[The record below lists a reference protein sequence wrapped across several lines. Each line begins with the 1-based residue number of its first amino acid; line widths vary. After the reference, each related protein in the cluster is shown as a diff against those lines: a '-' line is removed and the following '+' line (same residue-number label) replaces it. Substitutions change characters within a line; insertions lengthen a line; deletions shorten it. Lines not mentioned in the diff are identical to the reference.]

1 MSRIP
6 EANHGVL
13 GWLLGGAAAQKMAEY
28 SDEELIPAAINSLP
42 FQRDEAKELFREAK
56 IHRWLGAVSA
66 QPGGFQQRQ
75 NDAKHCP
82 NIAACPHLLVV
93 GDYLFDS
100 TLNGVLDSA
109 DYAAGWITT
118 MAAAQEQV

>member
-1 MSRIP
+1 
-6 EANHGVL
+6 
-13 GWLLGGAAAQKMAEY
+13 MAEY

>member
-1 MSRIP
+1 MLDAFDGCCLYDESSRIP

-56 IHRWLGAVSA
+56 IHQIPSIMQTAVKDGMITMTKSLEELVKA
-66 QPGGFQQRQ
+66 GKI
-75 NDAKHCP
+75 DA
-82 NIAACPHLLVV
+82 
-93 GDYLFDS
+93 
-100 TLNGVLDSA
+100 
-109 DYAAGWITT
+109 AAGK
-118 MAAAQEQV
+118 E